1 MTKKN
6 YFNAN
11 QKPNPR
17 IYAYRDDRWPG
28 MLKVG
33 FTKKT
38 IKARMKEHYPTLT
51 PTDTWEVLV
60 NESALDIHGK
70 CFTDHQVHRELQ
82 KMGFPRVEIEA
93 TGKSN
98 GEWFECSAQDV
109 REAICHVQ
117 CGISAPAQGRFQNFS
132 MRNEQNEA
140 VEAASR
146 YFKTHPK
153 NGSMLAPQFLWN
165 CKMRFGKTFTAY
177 QLMKKEHWQRM
188 LVLTYKPSV
197 RSAWRNDLNEH
208 IDFDGYQF
216 VSASNEDIQFEH
228 ADKKKPIVWFASFQD
243 FLGNDGNGNFKPRNK
258 AAADIEWDCIV
269 IDESHFGAGTISAQ
283 NLTGETAELLEY
295 EHVKQTE
302 ESQEETLSQKE
313 VLAIDHLKAKNRLF
327 LSGTPFKALRKGQ
340 FDDSAIYSWDYSK
353 EQKAKAE
360 WNDSNRKNPYSVLP
374 QLRLFL
380 YEIPGYINKNF
391 LQNSE
396 RTEFSLNEFFRAEQN
411 GGTETARFVHEQ
423 DVQKWL
429 DMLRNG
435 GEWEKR
441 QQNFQNDENVP
452 IMPYSGIAEKSL
464 QHTVWYFQSVASCFA
479 MKNLLQ
485 EQNCFWSKFH
495 VICCAGTEAGTGEAA
510 LEPVLREIRRDN
522 SATITLSCGKL
533 LTGTTI
539 PEWSGIFMLNDTKS
553 PEAYFQ
559 SAFRVQSPYFIK
571 YSDGSLPDEDMILKK
586 DCYVFDFS
594 PTRSLDLVREY
605 AEGLIGQAESSE
617 SSSDIEE
624 SIRNFTKYLPIIS
637 CDESG
642 MRQMDPN
649 DILSKIYCG
658 ESSPAFV
665 RKVRHIAVNME
676 SDFWEEWNRNAEL
689 REAMKGIDPD
699 IPGEIDSKKDE
710 ASPIKEG
717 DGNTNTAPKKER
729 FSQENPEPKE
739 KLKNQIRN
747 LCSKI
752 PLFMYLTDKRE
763 RDISDCLAT
772 EKGLFESVVGLRPEL
787 FEKLLLALD
796 KSDLIRII
804 YSFKRL
810 EDSSFGYY
818 GYNKHLELEEG
829 IAKELSLDI

>member
-1 MTKKN
+1 MKKEN
-6 YFNAN
+6 YFIAN
-11 QKPNPR
+11 QKFNPR
-17 IYAYRDDRWPG
+17 IYAYCDARWQG

-33 FTKKT
+33 YTGRTVKE
-38 IKARMKEHYPTLT
+38 RMKEHYPTRT
-51 PTDTWEVLV
+51 PTDTWKILV
-60 NESALDIHGK
+60 DESALDIYGK
-70 CFTDHQVHRELQ
+70 RFTDHTVFRELQ
-82 KMGFPRVEIEA
+82 RMGFPRSDIES

-98 GEWFECSAQDV
+98 GEWFKCSAQDV
-109 REAICHVQ
+109 REAIRHVQ
-117 CGISAPAQGRFQNFS
+117 LGISAPARGRFQNFP
-132 MRNEQNEA
+132 MRSEQREA
-140 VEAASR
+140 VEAAAH
-146 YFKTHPK
+146 YFETHPK
-153 NGSMLAPQFLWN
+153 IGDMPAPQFLWN
-165 CKMRFGKTFTAY
+165 CKMRFGKTFAAY
-177 QLMKKEHWQRM
+177 QLMKKERWQRM

-197 RSAWRNDLNEH
+197 RASWRNDLNEH

-216 VSASNEDIQFEH
+216 VSASDEDVRFEN
-228 ADKKKPIVWFASFQD
+228 ADKEKPIVWFASFQD
-243 FLGNDGNGNFKPRNK
+243 FLGNDGCGNFKPRNK

-269 IDESHFGAGTISAQ
+269 IDESHFGAGTLAAQ
-283 NLTGETAELLEY
+283 KLTGETAEMLEY
-295 EHVKQTE
+295 AHIGQTE
-302 ESQEETLSQKE
+302 ELEEEILAKE
-313 VLAIDHLKAKNRLF
+313 EILAIAHLKAKNRLF

-360 WNDSNRKNPYSVLP
+360 WDDSNGKNPYSILP
-374 QLRLFL
+374 ELRLFL
-380 YEIPGYINKNF
+380 YEIPSYINADF
-391 LQNSE
+391 LSNAE

-423 DVQKWL
+423 NVQKWL

-464 QHTVWYFQSVASCFA
+464 QHTVWYFQSVASCHA

-485 EQNCFWSKFH
+485 RQIGFWSRFH
-495 VICCAGTEAGTGEAA
+495 VICCAGIEAGTGEEA
-510 LEPVLREIRRDN
+510 LEPVLREIRKN
-522 SATITLSCGKL
+522 KSTITLSCGKL

-539 PEWSGIFMLNDTKS
+539 PEWSGIFMLNDKKS
-553 PEAYFQ
+553 PESYFQ
-559 SAFRVQSPYFIK
+559 SAFRVQSPHFVK
-571 YSDGSLPDEDMILKK
+571 NSDGSQPDEEAILKK
-586 DCYVFDFS
+586 ACYVFDFS
-594 PTRSLDLVREY
+594 PTRALDQVREY
-605 AEGLIGQAESSE
+605 AEGLIGQAGNAESSA
-617 SSSDIEE
+617 DIEE
-624 SIRNFTKYLPIIS
+624 SIRNFIKFLPVIS

-665 RKVRHIAVNME
+665 RKVRHIAVNMDR
-676 SDFWEEWNRNAEL
+676 DFWEEWNRNAEL
-689 REAMKGIDPD
+689 REAMKEIDPD
-699 IPGEIDSKKDE
+699 VPDEVNLKKDE
-710 ASPIKEG
+710 DAPIEEG
-717 DGNTNTAPKKER
+717 DGNTNSAQKKEKPR
-729 FSQENPEPKE
+729 QEIIEPAE
-739 KLKNQIRN
+739 KLKNRIRN

-772 EKGLFESVVGLRPEL
+772 EKELFKSIVGLRPEL
-787 FEKLLLALD
+787 FEKLLLTLD

-810 EDSSFGYY
+810 EDSSLGYY

-829 IAKELSLDI
+829 IAEELPLDV

>member
-1 MTKKN
+1 MKKEN
-6 YFNAN
+6 YFIAN
-11 QKPNPR
+11 QKFNPR
-17 IYAYRDDRWPG
+17 IYAYCDSRWQG

-33 FTKKT
+33 YTGRTVKE
-38 IKARMKEHYPTLT
+38 RMKEHYPTRT
-51 PTDTWEVLV
+51 PTDTWKVLV
-60 NESALDIHGK
+60 DESALDICGK
-70 CFTDHQVHRELQ
+70 SFTDHQVFRELQ
-82 KMGFPRVEIEA
+82 RMGFSRSDIES

-98 GEWFECSAQDV
+98 GEWFKCSAQDV
-109 REAICHVQ
+109 REAIRHVQ
-117 CGISAPAQGRFQNFS
+117 LGISAPSQGRFQNFS
-132 MRNEQNEA
+132 MRSEQREA
-140 VEAASR
+140 VEAAAH
-146 YFKTHPK
+146 YFETHPK
-153 NGSMLAPQFLWN
+153 IGDTPAPQFLWN
-165 CKMRFGKTFTAY
+165 CKMRFGKTFAAY
-177 QLMKKEHWQRM
+177 QLMKKEGWQRM

-197 RSAWRNDLNEH
+197 RAAWRNDLNEH

-216 VSASNEDIQFEH
+216 VSASDEDIRFEK
-228 ADKKKPIVWFASFQD
+228 ADKEKPIVWFASFQD

-269 IDESHFGAGTISAQ
+269 IDESHFGAGTLAAQ
-283 NLTGETAELLEY
+283 KLTGETAEMFEY
-295 EHVKQTE
+295 AHSRQTE
-302 ESQEETLSQKE
+302 ELEEEILATE
-313 VLAIDHLKAKNRLF
+313 EILAIAHLKAKNRLF

-360 WNDSNRKNPYSVLP
+360 WDGSNGKNPYSILP
-374 QLRLFL
+374 ELRLFL
-380 YEIPGYINKNF
+380 YEIPSYINTDF
-391 LQNSE
+391 LQNAE

-464 QHTVWYFQSVASCFA
+464 QHTVWYFQSVASCHA

-485 EQNCFWSKFH
+485 RQICFWSKFH
-495 VICCAGTEAGTGEAA
+495 VICCAGAESGTGEEA
-510 LEPVLREIRRDN
+510 LEPVLREIHKN
-522 SATITLSCGKL
+522 KSTITLSCGKL

-539 PEWSGIFMLNDTKS
+539 PEWSGIFMLNDKKS
-553 PEAYFQ
+553 PESYFQ
-559 SAFRVQSPYFIK
+559 SAFRVQSPYFVK
-571 YSDGSLPDEDMILKK
+571 NSDGSLPDEEAILKK
-586 DCYVFDFS
+586 ACYVFDFS
-594 PTRSLDLVREY
+594 PTRALDQVREY
-605 AEGLIGQAESSE
+605 AEGLIGQAGNAESSA
-617 SSSDIEE
+617 DIEE
-624 SIRNFTKYLPIIS
+624 SIRNFIRFLPVIS

-665 RKVRHIAVNME
+665 RKVRHIAINMD

-689 REAMKGIDPD
+689 REAIKAIDPD
-699 IPGEIDSKKDE
+699 VPGEVNLKKDE
-710 ASPIKEG
+710 DIPIEEG
-717 DGNTNTAPKKER
+717 DGNTNSAQKKEKLR
-729 FSQENPEPKE
+729 QEIIEPAE
-739 KLKNQIRN
+739 KLKNRIRN

-772 EKGLFESVVGLRPEL
+772 EKELFKSIVGLRPEL
-787 FEKLLLALD
+787 FEKLLLTLD

-804 YSFKRL
+804 YSFKQL
-810 EDSSFGYY
+810 EDSSLGYY
-818 GYNKHLELEEG
+818 GYNKHLEIEEG
-829 IAKELSLDI
+829 IAEELSLDV